1 MEKRNKNLLI
11 ATLVLLTYWMITKVV
26 DVYKIHP
33 MAGAIYE
40 LTSILAV
47 LATFILPIV
56 AIVFWVKGKFAWEKQ
71 YILPLLISI
80 TTIFVMIFIPFLHTQ
95 E

>member
-1 MEKRNKNLLI
+1 MEKRNKYLLI
-11 ATLVLLTYWMITKVV
+11 ATIALLTYWIITKVI
-26 DVYKIHP
+26 DVYKVHS

-71 YILPLLISI
+71 YILPLIISI
-80 TTIFVMIFIPFLHTQ
+80 TTIFVMIFMPFLHSQ